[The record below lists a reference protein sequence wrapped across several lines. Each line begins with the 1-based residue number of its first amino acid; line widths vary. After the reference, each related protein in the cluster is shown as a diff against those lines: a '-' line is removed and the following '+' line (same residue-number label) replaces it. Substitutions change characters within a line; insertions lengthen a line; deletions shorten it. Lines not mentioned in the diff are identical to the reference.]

1 MYCIASPF
9 SKTFDYIGLIYSIPN
24 FLEWKIK
31 VWNIVEVP
39 IKSTIEVAVVLD
51 IVTKVSIDDSK
62 IKSIISLKNSHI
74 HLQSYQ
80 VELLKWISQHYF
92 SAIHNSLN
100 LFFPKNLKDKILKDT
115 IDKEIKK
122 RKLEVFSYN
131 ENNKILL
138 SEKQDKVYNSIKQS
152 KNNKKL
158 LYWVT
163 GSGKTEIYIKLIKD
177 ELQKWSQSL
186 FLIPEIILT
195 NQLATRIKDIFWND
209 VLIIN
214 STISDAIK
222 TKNWVNIYN
231 WNAKVVIWTRS
242 ALFYPYRD
250 LWLIIID
257 EEHDNSFISDSQPR
271 YNAIEVAE
279 KISELHN
286 SKLVLWSGTPSIKS
300 MYKWV
305 TWEYELIYLLNK
317 FE

>member
-1 MYCIASPF
+1 M
-9 SKTFDYIGLIYSIPN
+9 
-24 FLEWKIK
+24 
-31 VWNIVEVP
+31 
-39 IKSTIEVAVVLD
+39 
-51 IVTKVSIDDSK
+51 
-62 IKSIISLKNSHI
+62 
-74 HLQSYQ
+74 
-80 VELLKWISQHYF
+80 
-92 SAIHNSLN
+92 
-100 LFFPKNLKDKILKDT
+100 
-115 IDKEIKK
+115 
-122 RKLEVFSYN
+122 
-131 ENNKILL
+131 
-138 SEKQDKVYNSIKQS
+138 
-152 KNNKKL
+152 
-158 LYWVT
+158 
-163 GSGKTEIYIKLIKD
+163 
-177 ELQKWSQSL
+177 
-186 FLIPEIILT
+186 
-195 NQLATRIKDIFWND
+195 
-209 VLIIN
+209 IIN

-286 SKLVLWSGTPSIKS
+286 SKLVLWSGTTSIKS

>member
-9 SKTFDYIGLIYSIPN
+9 SKTFDDIGLIYSIPN